1 MATGFKGTRNENGRP
16 KGATNKD
23 TAEIRNSFQYLIENN
38 LEQLENDLK
47 ELKPFE
53 RIKVILELSKFVL
66 PTLKATEL
74 STTTENAFNPIIINI
89 TTPDD
94 VKRMINE
101 FNDQY

>member
-1 MATGFKGTRNENGRP
+1 MANNTGIKTGGRT

-23 TAEIRNSFQYLIENN
+23 TAEIRNSFQCLIENN
-38 LEQLENDLK
+38 LEQLESDLK

-53 RIKVILELSKFVL
+53 RIKIILELSKFVL

-74 STTTENAFNPIIINI
+74 STTTENVFNPIVVNI

>member
-1 MATGFKGTRNENGRP
+1 MANNTGQKFGGRTKGV
-16 KGATNKD
+16 TNKD

-38 LEQLENDLK
+38 LEQLESDLK

-74 STTTENAFNPIIINI
+74 STTTENAFIPIVVNI
-89 TTPDD
+89 TTPED